1 MTVSINGEDRDVAL
15 GTTVADFLAERGM
28 KPQMVVVE
36 YNRDILQREQYDA
49 TTIKAGDTLEIV
61 QMMAGG

>member
-15 GTTVADFLAERGM
+15 GTTVADFLAARGM

>member
-1 MTVSINGEDRDVAL
+1 MTVSINGEDRDVAQ
-15 GTTVADFLAERGM
+15 GTTVAGFLAEKDL

-36 YNRDILQREQYDA
+36 YNGGILPREQYDA
-49 TTIKAGDTLEIV
+49 TTIESGDTLEIV